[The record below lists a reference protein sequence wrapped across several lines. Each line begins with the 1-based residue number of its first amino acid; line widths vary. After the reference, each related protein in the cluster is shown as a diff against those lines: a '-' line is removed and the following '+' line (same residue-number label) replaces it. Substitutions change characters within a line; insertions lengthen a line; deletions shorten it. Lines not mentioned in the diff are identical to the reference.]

1 MSFMVF
7 YFGVMLID
15 MACDGALCV
24 VAKRRYRFWPSL
36 AACSVWPIT
45 APIEIAGAVV
55 ATKDYEQW

>member
-1 MSFMVF
+1 MSFIVF
-7 YFGVMLID
+7 YLSVMLID

-24 VAKRRYRFWPSL
+24 VAKKRYMFWRSL

-55 ATKDYEQW
+55 VTKDYERW